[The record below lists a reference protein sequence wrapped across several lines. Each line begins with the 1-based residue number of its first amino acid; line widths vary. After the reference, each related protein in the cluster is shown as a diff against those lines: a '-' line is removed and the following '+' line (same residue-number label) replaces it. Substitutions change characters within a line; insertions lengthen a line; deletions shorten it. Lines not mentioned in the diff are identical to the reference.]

1 MQAISSLMKR
11 RDFIQTTAA
20 ATAGTTLLS
29 GFPLGAYGFSPELLA
44 LTGGATPTDKVLV
57 IVQLQGGN
65 DGLNTIIPLDQYS
78 ALMTARANIA
88 LPESSVLKLTAA
100 TGIHPAMAAVHSL
113 FQNSKIGVVQSA
125 SYPQPN
131 FSHFRATDIWT
142 SGSDSNVTW
151 NTGWAGRYLDSEY
164 ADYPTGYP
172 SAQFPDPL
180 AISIG
185 SVVSNCVQG
194 PSVNMGMA
202 IASTSSFYQL
212 LSGGTDTAPN
222 TPAGHELSF
231 IRQMVSQTQVYT
243 KTIQAAAGRAAN
255 LSPLYPVAGQNSL
268 ADQLK
273 IVAQLVAGGLQTRI
287 YVCNLGGF
295 DTHVNQV
302 SATGGTTTGNHAT
315 LLGKLAGAIDA
326 FQDDLRRL
334 NIQDRV
340 VGFTFSEFGRR
351 IRSNSGLG
359 TDHGTAAPMFVF
371 GSQVN
376 PIVHGTNPSL
386 PANAGVN
393 DNLAM
398 QFDFRSIYTSV
409 LQDWFQVPPATLA
422 QLFGRSFPYVPVLR
436 LGAVVTAAATV
447 QPVGNF
453 AVFPNPAPRD
463 GQAIVTFDSEGGP
476 TYLRLLDGLGRE
488 VRRPVD
494 GRSLAHGPQRIA
506 LDLSG
511 LAPGAYHCLVQQ
523 GARQDSRVVVM
534 E

>member
-1 MQAISSLMKR
+1 MKR
-11 RDFIQTTAA
+11 RDFLQTSAA
-20 ATAGTTLLS
+20 AAAGTTLFS
-29 GFPLGAYGFSPELLA
+29 GFPLGAYGYSPELAA
-44 LTGGATPTDKVLV
+44 LTGAATQSDKVLV

-78 ALMTARANIA
+78 ALMAARGNIA
-88 LPESSVLKLTAA
+88 LPESAVLKLTAA

-113 FQNSKIGVVQSA
+113 FQNGKIGVVQSA
-125 SYPQPN
+125 GYPQAN

-142 SGSDSNVTW
+142 SGSDSDVTW
-151 NTGWAGRYLDSEY
+151 TTGWAGRYLDEEY
-164 ADYPTGYP
+164 AHYPTGYP
-172 SAQFPDPL
+172 NADFPDPL

-194 PSVNMGMA
+194 PAVNMGMA

-231 IRQMVSQTQVYT
+231 IRQVVSQTQVYT
-243 KTIQAAAGRAAN
+243 KTIQAAAGRATN
-255 LSPLYPVAGQNSL
+255 LSPLYPAAGQNSL

-295 DTHVNQV
+295 DTHINQV

-315 LLGKLAGAIDA
+315 LLGKIAGAIDA

-334 NIQDRV
+334 NVQDRV

-371 GSQVN
+371 GTQVN
-376 PIVHGTNPSL
+376 PIVHGTNPVL
-386 PANAGVN
+386 PAAAGVN
-393 DNLAM
+393 DNLTM
-398 QFDFRSIYTSV
+398 QFDFRSVYTSI
-409 LQDWFQVPPATLA
+409 LQDWFQVPKATLA

-436 LGAVVTAAATV
+436 PGAVATATTSA
-447 QPVGNF
+447 QPVAAF
-453 AVFPNPAPRD
+453 TVFPNPAPRG
-463 GQAIVTFDSEGGP
+463 GQATVAFESAGGP
-476 TYLRLLDGLGRE
+476 TFLRLLDGLGRE
-488 VRRPVD
+488 VRRVVD
-494 GRSLAHGPQRIA
+494 GHSLPPGPQRVA
-506 LDLSG
+506 LDLNG
-511 LAPGAYHCLVQQ
+511 LAGGAYHCLVQQ
-523 GARQDSRVVVM
+523 GPRQSSKLLVV